1 MVSRRICLLVTLGL
15 LAAFAP
21 RSGGENTG
29 IAAEVATTGEARSSL
44 LNTSP
49 ASIASAT
56 RQSRTAGS
64 ETGFHAAMASLPA
77 SPWAVATLG
86 PLDGVLRE
94 LLSVFVL
101 LASVLAAMVI
111 TGRIRRGDP
120 PADGERCSR
129 ADIPPLSRD
138 TPPATRG
145 SGN

>member
-15 LAAFAP
+15 LAVFAP

-29 IAAEVATTGEARSSL
+29 NAAEVATNGKAHSSL
-44 LNTSP
+44 LNASP
-49 ASIASAT
+49 AAIASAT
-56 RQSRTAGS
+56 RQSSTAGG
-64 ETGFHAAMASLPA
+64 ETGFHAAIDGLTA
-77 SPWAVATLG
+77 SPWAAATLG
-86 PLDGVLRE
+86 PLDGLQRE

-111 TGRIRRGDP
+111 TGRIRRADP
-120 PADGERCSR
+120 PADGESYSR